1 MSDSPSDELERIREQ
16 KRNEL
21 LEAEENSGE
30 DGDEIGVGDEEP
42 PEVPIEIGSRG
53 EFEHVVGTYDVVLV
67 DCYAEWCGP
76 CKQMEPAIEAVAA
89 ETDVAVAKV
98 DVDVNQALAGELG
111 VRGVPTVV
119 LFVDGEQAERL
130 VGAQDR
136 ATLERLVGSAR

>member
-1 MSDSPSDELERIREQ
+1 
-16 KRNEL
+16 
-21 LEAEENSGE
+21 
-30 DGDEIGVGDEEP
+30 
-42 PEVPIEIGSRG
+42 
-53 EFEHVVGTYDVVLV
+53 
-67 DCYAEWCGP
+67 
-76 CKQMEPAIEAVAA
+76 MEPAIEAVAA

-119 LFVDGEQAERL
+119 LFVDGEPAERL

>member
-1 MSDSPSDELERIREQ
+1 
-16 KRNEL
+16 
-21 LEAEENSGE
+21 
-30 DGDEIGVGDEEP
+30 
-42 PEVPIEIGSRG
+42 
-53 EFEHVVGTYDVVLV
+53 
-67 DCYAEWCGP
+67 
-76 CKQMEPAIEAVAA
+76 MEPAIEAVAA
-89 ETDVAVAKV
+89 ETDVAVTKV